1 MADLK
6 SIIQERRS
14 IRRYQEKE
22 VPEEMIQRILD
33 SVRWSPSWANTQCWE
48 VIVIRD
54 SEVREAVTATL
65 PRTNPARKGM
75 AVAPLVLVLC
85 AKMRSS
91 GFYKDEV
98 TTKHGDWYM
107 FDLGLATQN
116 ICLTAHDLGLGTV
129 IVGMFDHDRAKEILK
144 VGEGYEV
151 VAILPMGFPAKDSP
165 TPKRREISDF
175 THYESF

>member
-22 VPEEMIQRILD
+22 VPEEMVQQILD
-33 SVRWSPSWANTQCWE
+33 SVRWAPSWANTQCWE
-48 VIVIRD
+48 VVVIKD
-54 SEVREAVTATL
+54 PGVREAVTETL
-65 PRTNPARKGM
+65 PKTNPARKGM
-75 AVAPLVLVLC
+75 AMAPLVIVLC
-85 AKMRSS
+85 AKLRSS

-98 TTKHGDWYM
+98 TTKHGDWFM
-107 FDLGLATQN
+107 FDLGIATQN

-129 IVGMFDHDRAKEILK
+129 VVGMFDHDRAKEVLK
-144 VGEGYEV
+144 VEEGYEV

-165 TPKRREISDF
+165 VPKRREISEF
-175 THYESF
+175 AHYETF